1 VSPRSARLVAQ
12 AKINLALRVL
22 SRETSGYHQ
31 IETLFCRV
39 DFGDHVSVRATEG
52 ERSLECR
59 GAHVPPGALGDPH
72 TNLAWRAADAYARRA
87 GWPRGFAIEIEKHI
101 PIGSGLGGGSAD
113 AGAVLR
119 ALNALSPAPL
129 ELSALLAVAAS
140 LGADVPFLTQES
152 STAALAWGRGER
164 MIPLRPLPS
173 RVCLIFARDLTV
185 STADAYGWLDAAP
198 PLHNAALI
206 APDGLTSWEGI
217 AVMAHNDFEAVVG
230 VRHPEIAQLLR
241 GLRDPSARTLVGD
254 RPIVQLSG
262 TGSAVFVVKTDGVL
276 TDGAPIEATTNHPGL
291 RVIAAPTAE
300 RVEPVILS
308 D

>member
-1 VSPRSARLVAQ
+1 VVAQ

-22 SRETSGYHQ
+22 ARETSGYHQ
-31 IETLFCRV
+31 LETLFCRV
-39 DFGDHVSVRATEG
+39 DFGDQVGVRITEG
-52 ERSLECR
+52 ERSLDCR
-59 GAHVPPGALGDPH
+59 GAHLPPGALDDPRA
-72 TNLAWRAADAYARRA
+72 NLAWRAAEAYIRRA

-101 PIGSGLGGGSAD
+101 PLGSGLGGGSAD

-119 ALNALSPAPL
+119 ALNALNPARL

-152 STAALAWGRGER
+152 STLALAWGRGER
-164 MIPLRPLPS
+164 MMPLRPLPS
-173 RVCLIFARDLTV
+173 RLCLIFARDLTI

-198 PLHNAALI
+198 PAHNAALI

-217 AVMAHNDFEAVVG
+217 AVMAHNDFEGVVG
-230 VRHPEIAQLLR
+230 VRHAAIAQLLA
-241 GLRDPSARTLVGD
+241 GLRAPAARPLVGD

-276 TDGAPIEATTNHPGL
+276 TEGAPIEATTNDPGL
-291 RVIAAPTAE
+291 RVIATPTAE

-308 D
+308 E